1 MADWQRRTHIG
12 GQGAAEEE
20 DSDAEAE
27 QEGEGEAGE
36 GEDAEELPP
45 APPEHHV
52 ATEIDHSEGA
62 S

>member
-1 MADWQRRTHIG
+1 MADCQRRANIG

-20 DSDAEAE
+20 DRDAEAKQQRE
-27 QEGEGEAGE
+27 REAGE
-36 GEDAEELPP
+36 GQNVQELPP

-52 ATEIDHSEGA
+52 AAEVDHSKCA